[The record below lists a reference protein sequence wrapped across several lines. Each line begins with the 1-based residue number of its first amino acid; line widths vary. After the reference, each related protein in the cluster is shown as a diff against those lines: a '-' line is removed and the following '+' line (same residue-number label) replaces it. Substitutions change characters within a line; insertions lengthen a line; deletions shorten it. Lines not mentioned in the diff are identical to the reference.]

1 MKDRTRQISQD
12 MSIVNQQPTFDSVQC
27 LEQIVKYLI
36 VSQHD
41 GMTFHEFDVY
51 SNMKQITGL
60 LGDLRDK
67 QYKFAQE
74 EELKN
79 SAEMLAY

>member
-1 MKDRTRQISQD
+1 
-12 MSIVNQQPTFDSVQC
+12 
-27 LEQIVKYLI
+27 
-36 VSQHD
+36 
-41 GMTFHEFDVY
+41 MTFHEFDVY

-67 QYKFAQE
+67 QYKFAQPTE
-74 EELKN
+74 TKN